1 MTRTLNT
8 EIQANR
14 GPIFYI

>member
-1 MTRTLNT
+1 MLNT

-14 GPIFYI
+14 RSTFYI